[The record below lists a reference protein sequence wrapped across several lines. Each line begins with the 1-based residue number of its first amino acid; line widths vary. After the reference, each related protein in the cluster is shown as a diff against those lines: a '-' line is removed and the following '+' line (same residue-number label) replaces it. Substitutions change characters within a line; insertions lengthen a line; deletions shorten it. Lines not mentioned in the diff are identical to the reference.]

1 MKAGVPNLLSL
12 LACPACRESLSRS
25 GPALACEGCGRLFE
39 IAGGIPILLAEESD
53 DALKLRQA
61 RHFDD
66 EQADELEIE
75 RPHGTPRLYEWQ
87 YLEKFRRS
95 VSRLGALLPR
105 ATALTVCGGSGMDAE
120 FLARAGCVVISS
132 DISLGAAR
140 RAQERARRYGL
151 PITPVVA
158 DAERLPFADR
168 AVDLVSVHDGLHH
181 LERPLVGLAE
191 MTRVAGRAVSVTE
204 PARAAVTALA
214 VRLGLALEVE
224 EAGNRVARLT
234 LDELTTGLRKSGFQV
249 LEAERFA
256 MYFRHRP
263 GRVIAALSSP
273 VLFPL
278 MTLGFRAANGVA
290 GPLGNKLT
298 VQAVRVRDRA
308 PVRARAPSRVPER
321 SRA

>member
-1 MKAGVPNLLSL
+1 MPNLLSL
-12 LACPACRESLSRS
+12 LACPDCRDSLRRS
-25 GPALACEGCGRLFE
+25 GPALTCEGCGRLFE
-39 IAGGIPILLAEESD
+39 IAGGIPILLTEASD
-53 DALKLRQA
+53 DPQKLRQT

-75 RPHGTPRLYEWQ
+75 RPHGTPALYEWQ

-95 VSRLGALLPR
+95 VTRLGPLFGG

-140 RAQERARRYGL
+140 RAQERARRHGL
-151 PITPVVA
+151 PITPIVA
-158 DAERLPFADR
+158 DAERLPLADR

-181 LERPLVGLAE
+181 LERPLSGLGE
-191 MTRVAGRAVSVTE
+191 MTRVAGSAVSVTE

-224 EAGNRVARLT
+224 EAGNPVTRLT
-234 LDELTTGLRKSGFQV
+234 LDELAAGLRQSGFRV
-249 LEAERFA
+249 LEAERYA

-278 MTLGFRAANGVA
+278 MTLGFRVVNGVA

-298 VQAVRVRDRA
+298 VQAVRIGDRA
-308 PVRARAPSRVPER
+308 PVHPRAPSRVPER